1 MMAMLQDPENPY
13 EEWSEEVWAVNLEV
27 ARKQCQFLAGEDLT
41 IVLDVTQKTKTPSK
55 NGTFKFI
62 CWFRTEKAN
71 NGTNDSNDF
80 RD

>member
-1 MMAMLQDPENPY
+1 MLQDPENPY

-27 ARKQCQFLAGEDLT
+27 ARKQCQFLAGDDLT

-55 NGTFKFI
+55 TGTFKFI